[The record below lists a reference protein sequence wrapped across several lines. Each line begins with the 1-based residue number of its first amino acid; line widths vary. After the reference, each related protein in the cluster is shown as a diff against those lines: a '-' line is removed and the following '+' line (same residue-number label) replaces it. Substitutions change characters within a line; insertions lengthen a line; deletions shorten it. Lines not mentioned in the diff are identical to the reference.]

1 MYSWIHMYIWKPTLA
16 PPKLFQEIRGSMI
29 LDLLN
34 VVPLVTEPNR
44 HVTFSERG
52 RPADTPDK
60 ELCRLPQAAQGIE
73 CDLLAMK
80 QRLQSLCFG
89 FMAQK

>member
-1 MYSWIHMYIWKPTLA
+1 
-16 PPKLFQEIRGSMI
+16 MI

-73 CDLLAMK
+73 CDLLGVCSDETEVTEPVLWFHGPK
-80 QRLQSLCFG
+80 IKWKNIHQYGGLSPVWKGEQR
-89 FMAQK
+89 